1 MKRMVNICLA
11 LLLFSAGCAAE
22 YKIPDLGGIYS
33 KIASSPD
40 LYKNPVIVIPG
51 ILGSKLVDKESG
63 RIVWGAF
70 DGGYANPEKPD
81 GARLVAHPMREGAA
95 FSELKDGVYPDAVL
109 DRVKVRVLGL
119 SLVLRAYVN
128 ILSALG
134 VAGYRDE
141 TLGTNGQVNYGT
153 EHFTC
158 FQFAYDWRRDNVENA
173 RRLHQFII
181 EKRAYLQEEFKKRYG
196 IENYDVK
203 FNIVAHSMGGLITR
217 YYLRYGN
224 ADLPKDGSLPEVTWR
239 GARYVEKAV
248 LVGTPNAGSA
258 SAIVEMIEGK
268 ELGPFLPKYEPA
280 MIGTMPSV
288 YQLLPRTRHGAL
300 LDETGATLD
309 IMDPE
314 LWIKMRWGLADPKED
329 EVLKLI
335 LPEVSSLEKRRE
347 IAIDHL
353 RKSLRRAEQF
363 DRAIDL
369 PSEPPQG
376 LNIYLIAGDAVPTD
390 AVVTANKNT
399 GEIKVSAQAPG
410 DGTVIRSSALMDER
424 VGQAEWTPNLVTP
437 IEWTNVTFL
446 FRDHLGITKDPAF
459 TDNVLFLLLEKPK

>member
-1 MKRMVNICLA
+1 MFDFCVLCGRV
-11 LLLFSAGCAAE
+11 CATE
-22 YKIPDLGGIYS
+22 YKIPDLGGLYS
-33 KIASSPD
+33 KVASSPD

-51 ILGSKLVDKESG
+51 ILGSKLVDRESG

-81 GARLVAHPMREGAA
+81 GARLFAHPMRKGAA
-95 FSELKDGVYPDAVL
+95 LSELKDGVHPDAVL

-141 TLGTNGQVNYGT
+141 TLGSKGQVNYGN

-173 RRLHQFII
+173 KRLHEFIM
-181 EKRAYLQEEFKKRYG
+181 EKRAYVQEEFKKRYG

-203 FNIVAHSMGGLITR
+203 FDIVAHSMGGLVAR
-217 YYLRYGN
+217 YFLLYGG
-224 ADLPKDGSLPEVTWR
+224 ADLPEDGSLPEITWE
-239 GARYVEKAV
+239 GSKYVEKAV
-248 LVGTPNAGSA
+248 LVGTPNAGSV
-258 SAIVEMIEGK
+258 SAIVEMAKGK
-268 ELGPFLPKYEPA
+268 EIGPFLPKYEPA
-280 MIGTMPSV
+280 IVGTMPSV
-288 YQLLPRTRHGAL
+288 YQLFPRTRHRAL
-300 LDETGATLD
+300 RDETGATLD
-309 IMDPE
+309 IMNPE
-314 LWIKMRWGLADPKED
+314 LWIKMGWGLADPKQD
-329 EVLKLI
+329 EVLKLV
-335 LPEVSSLEKRRE
+335 LPDVPSQEKRRK
-347 IAIDHL
+347 IALDHL
-353 RKSLRRAEQF
+353 RKSLKRAEQF

-369 PSEPPQG
+369 PSKPPQG
-376 LNIYLIAGDAVPTD
+376 LKMYLIAGDAVPTD
-390 AVVTANKNT
+390 AVLTVNKST
-399 GEIKVSAQAPG
+399 GEIKVSEQAPG

-424 VGQAEWTPNLVTP
+424 VGQDEWTPNLVTP

-446 FRDHLGITKDPAF
+446 FRDLLGITKDPTI